1 MILINDYILL
11 IDSIFNI
18 FKKIL
23 LEFIHNKSDNI
34 TDISIVK
41 STNK

>member
-11 IDSIFNI
+11 IDNIFNI
-18 FKKIL
+18 FKKRL
-23 LEFIHNKSDNI
+23 LEFILNKSNNI

-41 STNK
+41 TTNK